1 MVVIRREIIDM
12 RENRITKE
20 DPFFETRFSYAVVVV
35 SAYINKINEL
45 KRYLGEHGFVIC
57 FQKLS
62 TNKLYI
68 KED

>member
-1 MVVIRREIIDM
+1 MRKERIDM
-12 RENRITKE
+12 RRSIIDER
-20 DPFFETRFSYAVVVV
+20 DPFFENRFSYAVVVR
-35 SAYINKINEL
+35 ADINEINEL
-45 KRYLGEHGFVIC
+45 KQYLADHGFVIC

>member
-1 MVVIRREIIDM
+1 MIKKTFD
-12 RENRITKE
+12 EN
-20 DPFFETRFSYAVVVV
+20 DPFFETRFSYAVVVR
-35 SAYINKINEL
+35 ADIKDINEL

>member
-1 MVVIRREIIDM
+1 MIDM

-20 DPFFETRFSYAVVVV
+20 DPFFENRFSYAVVVR
-35 SAYINKINEL
+35 ADINDINCL
-45 KRYLGEHGFVIC
+45 KEYLAEQGFVIC

-62 TNKLYI
+62 TNKLFI